1 MDFLNAEAKIP
12 LSTIVLIAMQV
23 VAMVAF
29 ATNLSADIDQSEAV
43 IAKHD
48 TRITNLEVNFQ
59 QQQVTLA
66 RIDENLKHTMKQVDA
81 IANK

>member
-12 LSTIVLIAMQV
+12 LSTIILIAMQV

-59 QQQVTLA
+59 QQQITLA
-66 RIDENLKHTMKQVDA
+66 RIDANLQHTMKQVDA

>member
-23 VAMVAF
+23 VAMIAF
-29 ATNLSADIDQSEAV
+29 ATNLSADINQAESDVARNDS
-43 IAKHD
+43 
-48 TRITNLEVNFQ
+48 RISILEVNFQ

>member
-1 MDFLNAEAKIP
+1 MDILNAEAKIS
-12 LSTIVLIAMQV
+12 LSTIILIAMQV
-23 VAMVAF
+23 VAMIAF
-29 ATNLSADIDQSEAV
+29 ATNLSADINQAESDVARNDS
-43 IAKHD
+43 
-48 TRITNLEVNFQ
+48 RITTLEVNFQ

>member
-29 ATNLSADIDQSEAV
+29 ATNLSADIDQSEAELS
-43 IAKHD
+43 KHD
-48 TRITNLEVNFQ
+48 IRISQLESNMQ
-59 QQQVTLA
+59 SQQVTLA